1 MTQPSEPTEAHHDEV
16 PPEVQDYL
24 DVDQAQENAEF
35 ERLHQRNRKRILIPL
50 GLLIALCIILSFSV
64 TQSRRRCVKHPNQ
77 PVRRLRA
84 SVAR

>member
-24 DVDQAQENAEF
+24 DVDQAQEDAEF

-50 GLLIALCIILSFSV
+50 GLLIALCIILSFFGDPIPTPAPETS
-64 TQSRRRCVKHPNQ
+64 Q
-77 PVRRLRA
+77 PTGTTP
-84 SVAR
+84 